1 VGVYFFFE
9 IRLNMSRKKDS
20 RISFDIERCKGCG
33 LCVLFC
39 PQGNLRLSQKLNTQ
53 GNPYVELIDAAACNA
68 CGICFRMCPD
78 VAIEI
83 TGESSDSTVEKT
95 SQQDRPSG
103 KAGSDD

>member
-1 VGVYFFFE
+1 
-9 IRLNMSRKKDS
+9 MSRKKDS

-83 TGESSDSTVEKT
+83 RGDSTAADVGQT
-95 SQQDRPSG
+95 SPQHKPSG
-103 KAGSDD
+103 KAGSDG